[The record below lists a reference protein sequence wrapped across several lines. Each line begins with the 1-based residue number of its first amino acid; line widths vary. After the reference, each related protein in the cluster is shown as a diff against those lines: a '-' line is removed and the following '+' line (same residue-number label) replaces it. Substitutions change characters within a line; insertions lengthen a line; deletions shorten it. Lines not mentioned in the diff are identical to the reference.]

1 MLLQSAASKQEST
14 DKMSTLKKR
23 YIFYLPILMIL
34 GRQLILFLQDPS
46 AAVNRVQNRL
56 LSMEVSSEFGKV
68 KVPEE
73 IVIAAVACGN
83 IERLGELSVMIKS
96 AVIFSKKPLKF
107 VIFTDNLAR
116 DIEKVLTYWKQFKEF
131 SWDIRPPL
139 YPPLTD
145 TQEPIRTEFAPCA
158 TQRLF
163 FPQILPEYKYVLYVD
178 TDIVFLQDPDITWQ
192 KLQEMSDKS
201 FGLVTENDDAL

>member
-1 MLLQSAASKQEST
+1 MLLQSAASKQEFT

-23 YIFYLPILMIL
+23 YIFYLPILMVL
-34 GRQLILFLQDPS
+34 GRQLILFFQDPS

-56 LSMEVSSEFGKV
+56 LSMEVNSEFEKV

-145 TQEPIRTEFAPCA
+145 TQESIRTEFAPCA